1 MPVAIWMAF
10 IFVMSSDLGSAAH
23 TSRIIEPLILWINP
37 NASPE
42 TLEHLHFLIRK
53 FGHLSEYAVLALL
66 VLRAV
71 TLNSAVEA
79 SAPRSGERQQAD
91 SASTAELRIRLTAQ
105 PTIARWSWRR
115 AGIALLIAA
124 AYAATDEWHQSFVPS
139 RTAAF
144 DDVLIDSTG
153 ALIGLSLVFLW
164 CKLTPSGLSFQ
175 AKRSPQVEGADR

>member
-1 MPVAIWMAF
+1 MTL
-10 IFVMSSDLGSAAH
+10 IFVMSSDFGSAAH

-42 TLEHLHFLIRK
+42 TLAHLHFLVRK

-66 VLRAV
+66 VLRA
-71 TLNSAVEA
+71 
-79 SAPRSGERQQAD
+79 
-91 SASTAELRIRLTAQ
+91 IRLTAR
-105 PTIARWSWRR
+105 PTLARWSWQR

-124 AYAATDEWHQSFVPS
+124 AYAATDEWHQSFVPT

-153 ALIGLSLVFLW
+153 ALAGLMLVFFW
-164 CKLTPSGLSFQ
+164 YKLPSPGLFFQ
-175 AKRSPQVEGADR
+175 TKPSPQVEGADR